1 MVKEAGFA
9 PLPGDRF
16 ERYTAELMRAVG
28 HSDRA
33 EPFRLYCAGLLL
45 PGERKSVEPM
55 AARLVPGDVR
65 SAHQRMHHLVADS
78 PWSDDRVLSAIRDY
92 ALPVFGAHGG
102 VGAWIVDD
110 TGMPKKGKHS
120 VGVARQYCGVLG
132 KQDNCQVAVSLSVA
146 NERLSLPVAYQLYL
160 PEIWAESKELRRKT
174 GIPEDVTFRTKPEI
188 ALGQIKSAVDQGVP
202 EGVVLADAG
211 YGNATAFRDGVTTL
225 GLTYAVG
232 VQPATTVWP
241 EGVGPLPPPTRG
253 GPGRPFTRLTRSP
266 DHQPVSVQDLARK
279 AGKARF
285 RPITWRQG
293 TRTPLKS
300 NFWALRVRPAHRDY
314 LLVTP
319 RDEEWLL
326 VEWPAGQKEPTKYWL
341 STMPAQTPLTT
352 LVRTVKLRWRIE
364 RDYEELKDE
373 IGLDHYEGRG
383 WRGFHHHATLC
394 IAAYA
399 FLAVERGL
407 FSPSGL
413 SLIGLPFAI
422 APVPEGFRPRGA
434 PDPGAAA
441 RRAVDRNTTSTNRP
455 PARPNGAAMPLLSS
469 TTSKAQSR
477 SN

>member
-1 MVKEAGFA
+1 MVKEAAFA

-16 ERYTAELMRAVG
+16 EKYTSELMRAVG

-65 SAHQRMHHLVADS
+65 STHQRMHHLVADS
-78 PWSDDRVLSAIRDY
+78 PWSDDRVLAAIRNY

-102 VGAWIVDD
+102 VAAWIVDD

-132 KQDNCQVAVSLSVA
+132 RQDNCQVAVSLSVA
-146 NERLSLPVAYQLYL
+146 NERLSLPVAYRLYL
-160 PEIWAESKELRRKT
+160 PEIWAESKELRRKA
-174 GIPEDVTFRTKPEI
+174 GIPEDVLFRTKPEI
-188 ALGQIKSAVDQGVP
+188 ALGQIRNAVEQGVP
-202 EGVVLADAG
+202 QGVVLADAG
-211 YGNATAFRDGVTTL
+211 YGNATDFRDGITTL

-241 EGVGPLPPPTRG
+241 QGEGPLPPPPRG
-253 GPGRPFTRLTRSP
+253 GRGRPFTRLTRSP
-266 DHQPVSVQDLARK
+266 DHQPVSVQDLARA

-293 TRTPLKS
+293 TRARLKS

-314 LLVTP
+314 LLVTA
-319 RDEEWLL
+319 REEEWLL

-341 STMPAQTPLTT
+341 STMPVQTPLTT

-399 FLAVERGL
+399 FLTVERGL
-407 FSPSGL
+407 FSPSGV
-413 SLIGLPFAI
+413 SLIGLPFAV

-434 PDPGAAA
+434 PDPGAAS
-441 RRAVDRNTTSTNRP
+441 RRPIDRNPAGTNRP
-455 PARPNGAAMPLLSS
+455 LARPNGASMPLLPSS
-469 TTSKAQSR
+469 ASQTRSR